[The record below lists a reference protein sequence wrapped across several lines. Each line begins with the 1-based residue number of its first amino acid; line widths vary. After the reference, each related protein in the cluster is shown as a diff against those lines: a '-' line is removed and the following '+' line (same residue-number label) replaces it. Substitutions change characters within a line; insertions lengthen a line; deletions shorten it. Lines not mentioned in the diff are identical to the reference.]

1 MEKLRMVFSGSGGQG
16 VITAAII
23 IAEAAV
29 LYEGLNAV
37 QSQSYGAEARGGA
50 TRSDVI
56 ISDSIIDYPKVIQ
69 PNLLV
74 CLTQDAYNKFY
85 DIIRPG
91 GLLITDSRYVKIH
104 KKVDAQ
110 QREIPIYD
118 RVMDTIGKPIVFNI
132 AMLGTLISITE
143 LMGPESIMKVLE
155 KRIPPDFLDMNR
167 EALDLGLQISSESE
181 QAANA
186 AIQEHTNRRIWLALS
201 LVPIFVVVGVLLLYI
216 RTLPTPTGLSSSS
229 GQ

>member
-1 MEKLRMVFSGSGGQG
+1 MERLRMVFSGSGGQG

-23 IAEAAV
+23 LAEAAV

-56 ISDSIIDYPKVIQ
+56 ISDATIDYPKVIQ

-85 DIIRPG
+85 EIIRPG
-91 GLLITDSRYVKIH
+91 GLLITDSRYVSIN

-110 QREIPIYD
+110 QKEIPIFNT
-118 RVMDTIGKPIVFNI
+118 VMDTIGKPIVFNI

-155 KRIPPDFLDMNR
+155 KRIPADFLDMNR
-167 EALDLGLQISSESE
+167 QALDMGLKLGAEYKS
-181 QAANA
+181 
-186 AIQEHTNRRIWLALS
+186 
-201 LVPIFVVVGVLLLYI
+201 
-216 RTLPTPTGLSSSS
+216 
-229 GQ
+229 